1 MLLLHAPSYKQ
12 TSTSRAVSTSALWV
26 DLQKGFKG
34 THKFYDKR
42 GRYIALLVDDELTI
56 FEGFEW
62 DLASPAFRVGRKWL
76 GTPTSDREVA
86 ATMLHDFARGLLG
99 HACCPWNRKH
109 TDDFF
114 YDLMELQHSRVSRL
128 YHWFVANPVGTLYIK
143 LTYKGPQYTCHE
155 CKR

>member
-12 TSTSRAVSTSALWV
+12 TDSSRAVSTSTLWV
-26 DLQKGFKG
+26 DLQKGFRG

-56 FEGFEW
+56 FEGFAW
-62 DLASPAFRVGRKWL
+62 DLASPSFRVGRKWF

-86 ATMLHDFARGLLG
+86 ATMLHDFSRGLLG
-99 HACCPWNRKH
+99 QQCCPWTIKD

-114 YDLMELQHSRVSRL
+114 YDLMELQRSRVTDL
-128 YHWFVANPVGTLYIK
+128 YHWMVSNPIGKLYHK
-143 LTYKGPQYTCHE
+143 LTYKGPQYDCHE
-155 CKR
+155 CK